1 MQRIEGVLCPTL
13 RIVAR
18 RSARVLALSF
28 VCTACMSSSADAQC
42 YLKRLPAA
50 RKEMGMV
57 GGRKRLPAEVQRTL
71 ESIYRRTPFPSDD
84 MVR

>member
-1 MQRIEGVLCPTL
+1 MCG
-13 RIVAR
+13 
-18 RSARVLALSF
+18 
-28 VCTACMSSSADAQC
+28 
-42 YLKRLPAA
+42 LPAA